1 MSSARAWWSR
11 RRAANAAG
19 GDVPSAPSSRVEADP
34 EEPRASRAGAESGRP
49 TRLHSVGGVPATP
62 SGSLPPTS
70 SDLPPD
76 PASLEQA
83 RLARAIHAELLVALD
98 LRRADVDRLDDAELR
113 SLVARLVDA
122 ILERLPLPPRIDR
135 ARLAAQ
141 VLDEAVGL
149 GPLEALLADETVSE
163 IMVNGP
169 DDVFVERS
177 GRLHRAPVAF
187 SSEDALYGIVERI
200 VTPLGRRVD
209 EASPLVDARLADG
222 SRVNVVIPPLAIG
235 GPAITIRKFARRRLR
250 IEDLVAQGALDDAIV
265 EFLRVCVTN
274 RRNVVVA
281 GGTGSGKT
289 TLLNVLSNLVPPG
302 ERIVTI
308 EDAAELRLAHA
319 NLVTLESRPRNLEGQ
334 GEVTIRDLVRNA
346 LRMRPDRIVV
356 GECRGGET
364 LDMLQAMN
372 TGHDGSLTTA
382 HANSPRDLLSR
393 LEVMALMAG
402 GELPVAAVREQIAAA
417 LHVVVQQTR
426 FPCGARRVTAV
437 VEITGLE
444 AGRIQLQEVF
454 VWRRTGVDP
463 AGRTLGHHTGCGYVP
478 TFYDELRSAG
488 VPLDYSAFEERRP

>member
-1 MSSARAWWSR
+1 MIAARSWWSR
-11 RRAANAAG
+11 RRAADGPEHPAAPG
-19 GDVPSAPSSRVEADP
+19 SASAVASASASTSVAATAPSPVVPPA
-34 EEPRASRAGAESGRP
+34 PRGP
-49 TRLHSVGGVPATP
+49 TAPATP
-62 SGSLPPTS
+62 TAPSAAESAAPSL
-70 SDLPPD
+70 D
-76 PASLEQA
+76 PALAEQA
-83 RLARAIHAELLVALD
+83 QLARLIHAELLVALD

-113 SLVARLVDA
+113 TLVARLVDA

-149 GPLEALLADETVSE
+149 GPLEALLADDAVSE
-163 IMVNGP
+163 IMVNGAQ
-169 DDVFVERS
+169 DVFVERG
-177 GRLHRAPVAF
+177 GRLQRAPVAF

-200 VTPLGRRVD
+200 VAPLGRRVD
-209 EASPLVDARLADG
+209 ESSPLVDARLADG
-222 SRVNVVIPPLAIG
+222 SRVNVVIPPLALA

-250 IEDLVAQGALDDAIV
+250 IEDLLAQHALSREMV
-265 EFLRVCVTN
+265 EFLRVCVAH

-308 EDAAELRLAHA
+308 EDAAELQLGHA
-319 NLVTLESRPRNLEGQ
+319 NLVTLEARPPNLEGQ

-402 GELPVAAVREQIAAA
+402 VDLPIAAVREQIASA
-417 LHVVVQQTR
+417 LHVIVQQAR
-426 FPCGARRVTAV
+426 LPCGARRVTAV
-437 VEITGLE
+437 VEITGIE
-444 AGRIQLQEVF
+444 AGRIQTQEVF
-454 VWRRTGVDP
+454 TWRRTGVD
-463 AGRTLGHHTGCGYVP
+463 ATGRVLGYHTGCGHVP
-478 TFYDELRSAG
+478 TFYDGLRAAG
-488 VPLDYSAFEERRP
+488 VPLDLAAFEERRP